1 VELVELGDG
10 GLEGE
15 LAARG
20 LEALTRSVVRVNST
34 R

>member
-15 LAARG
+15 FAARG
-20 LEALTRSVVRVNST
+20 LEALDEVGGG
-34 R
+34 